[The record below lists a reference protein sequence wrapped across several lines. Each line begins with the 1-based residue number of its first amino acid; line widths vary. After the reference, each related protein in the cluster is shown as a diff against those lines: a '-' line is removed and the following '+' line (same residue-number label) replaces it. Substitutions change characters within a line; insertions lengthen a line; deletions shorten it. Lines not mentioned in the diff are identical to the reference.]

1 MRSLLWS
8 EHETVFMDFI
18 ADEGR
23 SISSETDAV
32 IASQQ
37 ASTFSTQSAPI
48 SRPLTWLKA
57 SHIALVILGILA
69 ALGIAYFA
77 RPVVL
82 PILAAAVISMAL
94 KPPVRWLRK
103 CHMPTPLAAA
113 VVLLVFVS
121 ITGYAAWHLGR
132 PAVVWVDSAPESL
145 TRLKEKFQHL
155 LRPAARLS
163 AAASTVGKLG
173 TTEEPHKAPQKV
185 EVADNQMATT
195 VITWT
200 GDVMAGIGK
209 MIVLVF
215 LLLAAGDFFMQK
227 LVRMM
232 PTLHDKKQAVEISR
246 DVQQNISTYLFSVG
260 LINVTAGILIGLV
273 LFVLGLPNAM
283 MWGGVAA
290 LANFIPYFGP
300 LLTIIAVALA
310 GLVAFDSITLGLLP
324 ALAYFAIHLI
334 ESNLIT
340 PYVLG
345 RRFLLNPVVI
355 FIALIFFAWLWGVA
369 GALLAVPILTTFKAL
384 CVRVP
389 ALSSVDEFLSK

>member
-1 MRSLLWS
+1 MRSPLRS
-8 EHETVFMDFI
+8 GHETIFMDFI

-23 SISSETDAV
+23 SISLETNAV

-48 SRPLTWLKA
+48 SRPFTWLKA
-57 SHIALVILGILA
+57 GHIALVILGIFA

-163 AAASTVGKLG
+163 AAASTVGKLD

-209 MIVLVF
+209 TIVLVF

-260 LINVTAGILIGLV
+260 MINVAAGVLIGLV
-273 LFVLGLPNAM
+273 LFALGLPNAM

-355 FIALIFFAWLWGVA
+355 FVALIFFAWLWGVA

>member
-1 MRSLLWS
+1 
-8 EHETVFMDFI
+8 MDFI

-32 IASQQ
+32 MASQQ
-37 ASTFSTQSAPI
+37 TSTFSTQSAPTP
-48 SRPLTWLKA
+48 RPLTWLKA

-103 CHMPTPLAAA
+103 CHLPTPLAAA
-113 VVLLVFVS
+113 VVLVVFVS
-121 ITGYAAWHLGR
+121 ATGYATWHLGR
-132 PAVVWVDSAPESL
+132 PAVEWVDSAPESL
-145 TRLKEKFQHL
+145 ARLEGKFQHL

-246 DVQQNISTYLFSVG
+246 DVQQKISSYLFSVG

-273 LFVLGLPNAM
+273 LFALGLPNAM

>member
-1 MRSLLWS
+1 
-8 EHETVFMDFI
+8 MDFI
-18 ADEGR
+18 ADGGR

-32 IASQQ
+32 MASQQ
-37 ASTFSTQSAPI
+37 TSTFSTQSAPTP
-48 SRPLTWLKA
+48 RPLTWLKA

-103 CHMPTPLAAA
+103 CHLPTPLAAA
-113 VVLLVFVS
+113 VVLVVFVS
-121 ITGYAAWHLGR
+121 ATGYATWHLGR
-132 PAVVWVDSAPESL
+132 PAVEWVDSAPESL
-145 TRLKEKFQHL
+145 ARLKGKFQHL

-246 DVQQNISTYLFSVG
+246 DVQQKISSYLFSVG

-273 LFVLGLPNAM
+273 LFALGLPNAM